1 MSFEKQLKAG
11 RRRPIF
17 TPGET
22 TRAVSLG
29 RREIEQLVPHR
40 DPFLLVDR
48 ITAVDLEVRA
58 AIGVRRID
66 PADPILAGHFPGEPI
81 YPGFL
86 MLEMMGQLGLCL
98 NHLVT
103 AGRVEVLPADE
114 PKPVRLLRLHGA
126 LFLGEGRPGDEL
138 TIVSQLVDEGGYTAI
153 LAGQVMKD
161 DAILAVAIMEAFLPE
176 D

>member
-1 MSFEKQLKAG
+1 MSYEKQIKAG
-11 RRRPIF
+11 RRRPFF

-22 TRAVSLG
+22 TRSVSIDRSG
-29 RREIEQLVPHR
+29 IEQLVPHR

-48 ITAVDLEVRA
+48 ITDIDLEHRA
-58 AIGVRRID
+58 ALGTRTID
-66 PADPILAGHFPGEPI
+66 PADPILAGHFPGDPI

-98 NHLVT
+98 NHLVSS
-103 AGRVEVLPADE
+103 GRVEVLPEDL
-114 PKPVRLLRLHGA
+114 PKPVRLLKLHGA
-126 LFLGEGRPGDEL
+126 MFLGEGRPGDKL
-138 TIVSQLVDEGGYTAI
+138 TILSQLVEEGGYTAI

>member
-1 MSFEKQLKAG
+1 MPYEKQLKSG

-22 TRAVSLG
+22 TRKVAIG
-29 RREIEQLVPHR
+29 RRQVEQLVPHR
-40 DPFLLVDR
+40 DPFLLVDG
-48 ITAVDLEVRA
+48 ITAIDLEARA
-58 AIGVRRID
+58 AIGNRHID
-66 PADPILAGHFPGEPI
+66 PADPILAGHFPGDPI

-98 NHLVT
+98 NHLAT
-103 AGRVEVLPADE
+103 SGRVEVLPEDT
-114 PKPVRLLRLHGA
+114 PKPVRLLKLHGA
-126 LFLGEGRPGDEL
+126 LFLGEGRPGDDL
-138 TIVSQLVDEGGYTAI
+138 TIVSQLVEDGGYTAI